1 LLIAAEGAAITGEFH
16 GGSPSSALDFNVCAT
31 ASSALGWVGYWYRN
45 DWLELIGCSKPQINA
60 GQTSY
65 PGRRRDI
72 LSRSLS
78 ARLKGQGTLP
88 AKGILA
94 YSIKKF
100 SLKVKD

>member
-1 LLIAAEGAAITGEFH
+1 
-16 GGSPSSALDFNVCAT
+16 
-31 ASSALGWVGYWYRN
+31 LGWVGYRYRN

-65 PGRRRDI
+65 SGRFQARYFAY
-72 LSRSLS
+72 RSMS
-78 ARLKGQGTLP
+78 ARLKGQGILP

-100 SLKVKD
+100 SLKAKD